1 MKVRLLSLLIA
12 FGFIGTMLCPAAD
25 EQSSGKSEK
34 LRALIID
41 GQNNHDWKSTT
52 PLLKKALESSGRFTV
67 DVATSPPTGKMTS
80 DFRPK
85 FTDYDVVVSNYNG
98 ERLA

>member
-1 MKVRLLSLLIA
+1 LSVVILCAIA
-12 FGFIGTMLCPAAD
+12 ATSFAAD
-25 EQSSGKSEK
+25 ADK

-41 GQNNHDWKSTT
+41 GQNNHDWKRTT

-67 DVATSPPTGKMTS
+67 GIATSPPEGMMTK

-85 FTDYDVVVSNYNG
+85 FREYDVVVC
-98 ERLA
+98 